1 MAKERAGRPDPTD
14 PHGVKIKNK
23 QPLLNHDGQSAP
35 ENKKDL
41 KTGKKRMD
49 PINGPHQ
56 YH

>member
-1 MAKERAGRPDPTD
+1 MTNKGTARPDPTD
-14 PHGVKIKNK
+14 PHGVKIKK
-23 QPLLNHDGQSAP
+23 KPLINHDQQSAP
-35 ENKKDL
+35 GMGENL